1 MKNIPLFSAYSVS
14 SFMKIWKNLA
24 SLDVQEQH
32 SLCFCLKSAQIDSKP
47 ENKWINNNFSRKP
60 RLIVN
65 LKRSG

>member
-1 MKNIPLFSAYSVS
+1 MKNIPFFSAYSVP

-47 ENKWINNNFSRKP
+47 EKMDK
-60 RLIVN
+60 
-65 LKRSG
+65 